1 MDSGKSFEVQIL
13 IDTKGLP
20 FFSGLSA
27 DADIEVR
34 RHEEV
39 LKVPTQAVLG
49 LAPDALSEE
58 LRRRPEVDVSKAT
71 VPVVYRMVNG
81 EAVATPVVIGASD
94 LTHTLIKS
102 GLNAGDEVIVGPYK
116 ALESLKQGQK
126 VKYEGNSPAT
136 RPATTT
142 TTAPTTKTVP
152 ATQPISSTR

>member
-13 IDTKGLP
+13 IDTKGLR

-34 RHEEV
+34 RHEDA

-49 LAPDALSEE
+49 RAPDSLSEE
-58 LRRRPEVDVSKAT
+58 LRRRPEVDLSKAT

-81 EAVATPVVIGASD
+81 EAVATPVAIGASD

-102 GLNAGDEVIVGPYK
+102 GLNVGDEVIVGPYK

-126 VKYEGNSPAT
+126 LTKEGGAATRPATAPMPATATSSPAT
-136 RPATTT
+136 RPGS
-142 TTAPTTKTVP
+142 P
-152 ATQPISSTR
+152 AR